1 MMCGKRIAMALNA
14 HHDPLSALRSSSA
27 IFGCGRE
34 LPSALDVDARR
45 FVENTP
51 W

>member
-1 MMCGKRIAMALNA
+1 MMCGKCIAMTLNA
-14 HHDPLSALRSSSA
+14 HHDPLCVAFIIGNLKARGLPYAALNVL
-27 IFGCGRE
+27 E
-34 LPSALDVDARR
+34 RR